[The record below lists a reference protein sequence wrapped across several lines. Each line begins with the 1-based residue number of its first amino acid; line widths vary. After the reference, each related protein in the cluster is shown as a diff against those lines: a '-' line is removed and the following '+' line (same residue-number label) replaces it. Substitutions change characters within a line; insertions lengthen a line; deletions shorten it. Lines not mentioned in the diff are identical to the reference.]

1 MIRISFI
8 LVAAVA
14 GLLITTGQDPVL
26 EVQRLTPH
34 AYVIHGAG
42 ANSVVIKGDAGLMLV
57 DSQPPARTDA
67 LLAALRQLSESPL
80 RYLIYTHH
88 HREISEGGRTQ
99 GAGAI
104 TMAHRRANERLVE
117 AGHPGTEIVFDSTLS
132 INLEPLT
139 VSLYHKGPG
148 HTDGDAVVYLHQD
161 RVLILGDL
169 ASPGQHPIILP
180 EHGASIRE
188 WIRVLRTLQKDFGD
202 SEGLTVV
209 PAHGSPGS
217 IEIIREQ
224 IEYLQDFIG
233 AMEDAHRHGLT
244 LAEARREA
252 APLREKYAHYKG
264 NGFERN
270 LEVAYGETG
279 G

>member
-1 MIRISFI
+1 MIRT
-8 LVAAVA
+8 VA
-14 GLLITTGQDPVL
+14 GSPVAEAADDDRERTWLLSDLHVKAGGGEVL
-26 EVQRLTPH
+26 DDL
-34 AYVIHGAG
+34 G
-42 ANSVVIKGDAGLMLV
+42 N
-57 DSQPPARTDA
+57 
-67 LLAALRQLSESPL
+67 LL
-80 RYLIYTHH
+80 
-88 HREISEGGRTQ
+88 GR
-99 GAGAI
+99 A
-104 TMAHRRANERLVE
+104 
-117 AGHPGTEIVFDSTLS
+117 AGHGSQ
-132 INLEPLT
+132 
-139 VSLYHKGPG
+139 
-148 HTDGDAVVYLHQD
+148 A

-224 IEYLQDFIG
+224 IEYLQDFIA

-252 APLREKYAHYKG
+252 APLRDKYAHYKG

>member
-1 MIRISFI
+1 MGRRS
-8 LVAAVA
+8 VSA
-14 GLLITTGQDPVL
+14 G
-26 EVQRLTPH
+26 E
-34 AYVIHGAG
+34 
-42 ANSVVIKGDAGLMLV
+42 
-57 DSQPPARTDA
+57 
-67 LLAALRQLSESPL
+67 PL
-80 RYLIYTHH
+80 RAGSFAEQPIVESLQPTNHLDLGERRIKLIAGPRTH
-88 HREISEGGRTQ
+88 
-99 GAGAI
+99 
-104 TMAHRRANERLVE
+104 RAEP

-148 HTDGDAVVYLHQD
+148 HTDGDTVVYLHQD
-161 RVLILGDL
+161 EVLILGDL

-188 WIRVLRTLQKDFGD
+188 WIRVLRTLHKDFGD
-202 SEGLTVV
+202 SEGLIVV

-217 IEIIREQ
+217 IDIIREQ
-224 IEYLQDFIG
+224 IEYLEDFIA

-270 LEVAYGETG
+270 LDVAYGETG